1 MAGKKRFLGKYDGKK
16 WTWLQDSK
24 KFILLVAIIFLFTRL
39 VLGFSRVDGQSMM
52 DSFQDGDWV
61 IYTRIYQSIDRGDVV
76 SVAIPSGEYYIKRVV
91 ALGGDQVDLRD
102 GVLYVNG
109 IAETSEYIRGN
120 TYPED
125 GSFSYPYTVPEGDVF
140 VLGDN
145 RETSIDSRF
154 FGAINESQIRG
165 VLHLHIGRTIRLL

>member
-61 IYTRIYQSIDRGDVV
+61 IYTRIYQNIDRGDVV

-102 GVLYVNG
+102 GILYVNG

-145 RETSIDSRF
+145 REASIDSRF

>member
-16 WTWLQDSK
+16 WTWLQNSK

-102 GVLYVNG
+102 GVLCVNG
-109 IAETSEYIRGN
+109 IAETGEYIRGN

-145 RETSIDSRF
+145 REASIDSRF

-165 VLHLHIGRTIRLL
+165 VLHLHIGRTIRLF

>member
-24 KFILLVAIIFLFTRL
+24 KFILLVSIIFLFTRL

-61 IYTRIYQSIDRGDVV
+61 IYTRIYQTIDRGDVV

-102 GVLYVNG
+102 GVLYING
-109 IAETSEYIRGN
+109 IAETGDYIRGN

-125 GSFSYPYTVPEGDVF
+125 GSFSYPYTVSEGDVF

-145 RETSIDSRF
+145 REASIDSRF
-154 FGAINESQIRG
+154 FGAINESQICG
-165 VLHLHIGRTIRLL
+165 VLHLHIGRTIRLF